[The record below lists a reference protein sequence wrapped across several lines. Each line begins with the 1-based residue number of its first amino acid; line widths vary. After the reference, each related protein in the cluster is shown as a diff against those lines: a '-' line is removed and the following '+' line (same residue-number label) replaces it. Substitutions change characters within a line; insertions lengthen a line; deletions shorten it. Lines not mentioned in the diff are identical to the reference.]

1 MKRAA
6 VVISMVVAGLGMCA
20 WSLGQSTDKPAAAP
34 AAGQTAAPQGKRKPQ
49 AKTQPEFDAY
59 RTAIAITGPLALDGH
74 ITAGQAVLTSAR
86 NSFTS
91 GMSGFKVNVAGAGPN
106 GATLTTS
113 IASYQ
118 SPMQV
123 TLADKASTT
132 TTAAAV
138 IGDGD
143 AAALEKAADDFAAKF
158 PDSELRGGLY
168 TAAME
173 RYQAS
178 SSAKTMEMAQKIL
191 AIDADDPA
199 ALVRLAQ
206 GLLDSTRDTD
216 LDKDQKIA
224 DAKKNAERALVT
236 VETDVPTAGYAPEQ
250 LNQFKSVVRS
260 DAYFVLGM
268 AAYRASNWPDAETN
282 LRKSIDAFPQQPDAF
297 TTLELAISLDMQSKY
312 PEATKYVDQAVE
324 LTKDRAD
331 SGVGKAAR
339 AEKDRLKDLSAG
351 AAPKK

>member
-1 MKRAA
+1 
-6 VVISMVVAGLGMCA
+6 
-20 WSLGQSTDKPAAAP
+20 
-34 AAGQTAAPQGKRKPQ
+34 
-49 AKTQPEFDAY
+49 
-59 RTAIAITGPLALDGH
+59 
-74 ITAGQAVLTSAR
+74 
-86 NSFTS
+86 
-91 GMSGFKVNVAGAGPN
+91 
-106 GATLTTS
+106 
-113 IASYQ
+113 
-118 SPMQV
+118 
-123 TLADKASTT
+123 
-132 TTAAAV
+132 
-138 IGDGD
+138 
-143 AAALEKAADDFAAKF
+143 
-158 PDSELRGGLY
+158 
-168 TAAME
+168 ME
-173 RYQAS
+173 RYQTS
-178 SSAKTMEMAQKIL
+178 STAKTMEMAQKIL

-206 GLLDSTRDTD
+206 GMLDSTRDTD

-224 DAKKNAERALVT
+224 EAKKNAERALVT

-268 AAYRASNWPDAETN
+268 AAFKASNWPDAETN
-282 LRKSIDAFPQQPDAF
+282 LRKSVDAFPQQPDAF
-297 TTLELAISLDMQSKY
+297 TTLELAIALDMQSKY